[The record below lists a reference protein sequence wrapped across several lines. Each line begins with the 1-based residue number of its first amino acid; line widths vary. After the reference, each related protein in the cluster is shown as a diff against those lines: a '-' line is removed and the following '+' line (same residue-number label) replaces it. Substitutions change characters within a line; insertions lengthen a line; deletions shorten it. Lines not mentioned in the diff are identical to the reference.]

1 MFYDTKCIDTM
12 KFEEFI
18 SNNEEGVT
26 VNMRYFEKI
35 WDDDYI
41 KEVWDRVMY

>member
-1 MFYDTKCIDTM
+1 MYEV

-18 SNNEEGVT
+18 SNNEEGVA

-35 WDDDYI
+35 WDDTYI